1 MSALTRMAS
10 NDHKSVQIRKDDIIV
25 LSSSPIPGNE
35 KTISN
40 VVNKLLQK
48 GAQVIYSDIA
58 DIHVSGTLVRKN

>member
-48 GAQVIYSDIA
+48 GAHGHLFGYRGHSRFR
-58 DIHVSGTLVRKN
+58 TLVRKN